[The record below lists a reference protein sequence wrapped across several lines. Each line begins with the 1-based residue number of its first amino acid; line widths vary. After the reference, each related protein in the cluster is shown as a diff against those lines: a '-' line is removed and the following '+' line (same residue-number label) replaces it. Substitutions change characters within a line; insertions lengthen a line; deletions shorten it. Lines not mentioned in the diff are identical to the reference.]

1 MFCCYLFA
9 KNAKIILLLYESK
22 LAYGTWHIFDV
33 IQNLDLLLNNVGGT
47 TKININK
54 IATSNV
60 DKLAY
65 VSHEIIVFSTL
76 KGKRVYA
83 KNVIFKTKEDA
94 RLCLSNKRSTLL
106 AYGQPKSVKTKSFP
120 SSIKPR

>member
-1 MFCCYLFA
+1 M
-9 KNAKIILLLYESK
+9 LLYGSK
-22 LAYGTWHIFDV
+22 LAYGNTADV

-65 VSHEIIVFSTL
+65 VSHKIIVFSAL
-76 KGKRVYA
+76 KGKRVFA

-94 RLCLSNKRSTLL
+94 RLCLSNKSSTLL

-120 SSIKPR
+120 SSIKPW